1 MFDLVFIIHIALCVV
16 LIGLVLVQQG
26 KGADAGAIMGGG
38 TDSVFAAG
46 SAGSVVS
53 KLTTGLAI
61 AFMITSIILV
71 KLYQE
76 RSFVRQN
83 DTNVLEGSVLEDAL
97 TKKEVI
103 TKEAS
108 EQVEALKEEA
118 TEAKEA
124 VVKDVEV
131 KKEAITDKVTDTK
144 EAVKT
149 KVAETE
155 ANVEEVKKEAEEAP
169 KK

>member
-61 AFMITSIILV
+61 AFMITSITLV

-97 TKKEVI
+97 TKKEVVTEEA
-103 TKEAS
+103 TKEIEAVK
-108 EQVEALKEEA
+108 EEVTEEVEAIKEEVA
-118 TEAKEA
+118 EKVTEAKEA
-124 VVKDVEV
+124 VKAEVSDESTKVDEV
-131 KKEAITDKVTDTK
+131 KKD
-144 EAVKT
+144 AVK
-149 KVAETE
+149 K
-155 ANVEEVKKEAEEAP
+155 VEEASKK
-169 KK
+169 